1 MDHYD
6 FSKKVKQISKNWR
19 WHLFI
24 RQHGQRL
31 HPQVRGL
38 LTLEAGLGGPSSRLP
53 LPPVTRPIRTGA
65 PVLDTGTPR
74 PTPTPLTKGFPVP
87 GHVWCVWMELSF
99 HIPHPSKFSSFI
111 ISTIATITLT
121 MINCCIY
128 LLVSTP
134 RGWNNYILV
143 ISVSLVPTTN
153 LSIYWVLHKCLLTIK
168 WSKLTPHQ
176 ALLQRR
182 RQFSCAWFFPL
193 WKHISLHAGHPLEN
207 GSL

>member
-1 MDHYD
+1 MTFIHTAAGTEAPSTSEGSLDAWGWVRGSLLQAPTASCDKTYSHRSSRTGYRHPKANSHSTYQGIPGAWPCLMCLNGTEFSHSTPFKIQLIHYLYHSNNHSD
-6 FSKKVKQISKNWR
+6 NDKLL
-19 WHLFI
+19 HLF
-24 RQHGQRL
+24 
-31 HPQVRGL
+31 
-38 LTLEAGLGGPSSRLP
+38 AGL
-53 LPPVTRPIRTGA
+53 
-65 PVLDTGTPR
+65 
-74 PTPTPLTKGFPVP
+74 
-87 GHVWCVWMELSF
+87 H
-99 HIPHPSKFSSFI
+99 
-111 ISTIATITLT
+111 
-121 MINCCIY
+121 
-128 LLVSTP
+128 P

-168 WSKLTPHQ
+168 WSELTPHQ